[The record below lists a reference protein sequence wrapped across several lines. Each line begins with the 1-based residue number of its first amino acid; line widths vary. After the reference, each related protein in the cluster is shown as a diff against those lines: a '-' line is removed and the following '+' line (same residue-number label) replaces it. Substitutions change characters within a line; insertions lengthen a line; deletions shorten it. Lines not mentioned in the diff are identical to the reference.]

1 MEQDVVELI
10 KGRGPLTG
18 AELAEGL
25 SAAGLPLWLICRRS
39 ERVRIM
45 TVGTRYLRL
54 DRRVEGFARLSPS
67 ILREFLTYSVVGLAD
82 DTQALEGRAQEI
94 HTHIEEVSRAKW
106 RLAEEVMATL
116 REGLAERWPADTLLC
131 FIVAGDIVYSMAHD
145 VPRPE
150 RSTGRMARGSDID
163 LVVVAEDQV
172 PDQFLKELDG
182 QIYQQKYRLL
192 IAPHVNEEVD
202 YIIKKVARVRE
213 QVRFDTF
220 KHMVACKILA
230 EGELLY
236 GSAALFDALKAMLD
250 DHGVTVRLEELER
263 RAAVLRAEAEENL
276 VKSATPDAIGKLAH
290 LFYSTE
296 ESEEFE

>member
-1 MEQDVVELI
+1 MEQDVADLI
-10 KGRGPLTG
+10 EGRGPLTG

-25 SAAGLPLWLICRRS
+25 GAAGLPLWLICRRS
-39 ERVRIM
+39 GRVRVV

-82 DTQALEGRAQEI
+82 DSEAVERRAREI
-94 HTHIEEVSRAKW
+94 CAHIEKVSRAKW
-106 RLAEEVMATL
+106 RLAEEIMATL
-116 REGLAERWPADTLLC
+116 RERLADRWPADSPLC

-150 RSTGRMARGSDID
+150 RSTGRMVRGSDID
-163 LVVVAEDQV
+163 LVVIAGDQV
-172 PDQFLKELDG
+172 PDEFLKELDR

-192 IAPHVNEEVD
+192 IAPQVNEEVD

-220 KHMVACKILA
+220 KHMVACKILG

-236 GSAALFDALKAMLD
+236 GSTALFETVKAMLD
-250 DHGVTVRLEELER
+250 DHGVTARLEELER
-263 RAAVLRAEAEENL
+263 RATVLRAEAEDDM
-276 VKSATPDAIGKLAH
+276 VKHAVPEAIGDLAH